1 MLLLLFCPM
10 DIATNSPLT
19 AWLRARGLVQHS
31 VLIGDAPLG
40 RGQRGNLQ
48 LVSSKRLGVCRVLS
62 HKGDIRLLPLTAE
75 TRGASVSVG
84 RRFCKSRR
92 PGNNQSKQY
101 LMDTTGLLPHSV
113 NARTRSIQSTFQHGA
128 GRTHQPSSLDEE
140 LLTVD
145 RLGSRCQFS
154 RYRALVGLLC
164 SGMVGPTPK
173 SI

>member
-1 MLLLLFCPM
+1 MTLLLFCQM
-10 DIATNSPLT
+10 DIVTNSPLT
-19 AWLRARGLVQHS
+19 AWLRARGLVQRS
-31 VLIGDAPLG
+31 VLVGAAPLG

-84 RRFCKSRR
+84 RRFCKSARS
-92 PGNNQSKQY
+92 GNNQSKQY
-101 LMDTTGLLPHSV
+101 LMDTTGPLPHSM